1 MNETKKGASKLRPE
15 KIAIINEVTERLT
28 SADYAFVINHGALRV
43 ADLTALRKLVG
54 PQGAR
59 VLIAKNTI
67 ITKVAQSLK
76 WEDLS
81 GILVGQTALVTGK
94 GDAAAVAKTLV
105 EFIKSHDKAAIKG
118 ASLDSKALQAAD
130 VKTLA
135 ELPSRDVMR
144 GILLATLVAPM
155 SGLVG
160 VFHQKLCTL
169 LYVLKAAADKKG
181 GGEAAA

>member
-15 KIAIINEVTERLT
+15 KIAVIAEIKDRLQG
-28 SADYAFVINHGALRV
+28 ADYAFIINHGALRV
-43 ADLTALRKLVG
+43 AQLTELRKILG

-59 VLIAKNTI
+59 VLVAKNTI
-67 ITKVAQSLK
+67 VNKVTQDLG

-81 GILVGQTALVTGK
+81 GLLIGQTAIVSGS

-105 EFIKSHDKAAIKG
+105 DFIKSNDKAAIKG
-118 ASLDSKALQAAD
+118 ACLDSKALQAAD

-160 VFHQKLCTL
+160 VFSQKLCTL

-181 GGEAAA
+181 GEAA

>member
-1 MNETKKGASKLRPE
+1 MSTEKKGAKNLRPE
-15 KIAIINEVTERLT
+15 KVALIQEITDRLQ
-28 SADYAFVINHGALRV
+28 SAEYAFVINHGALRV
-43 ADLTALRKLVG
+43 ADLTELRKLLA

-59 VLIAKNTI
+59 VLVAKNTI
-67 ITKVAQSLK
+67 LNKVTQKLG

-81 GILVGQTALVTGK
+81 SILVGQTAIVSGT

-105 EFIKSHDKAAIKG
+105 TFIKSHDKAAIKG
-118 ASLDSKALQAAD
+118 ASLDSKTLQTAD

-144 GILLATLVAPM
+144 GILLATLIAPA
-155 SGLVG
+155 SGLVT
-160 VFHQKLCTL
+160 VFSQKICTL

-181 GGEAAA
+181 ETAA

>member
-1 MNETKKGASKLRPE
+1 MSQDKKGASKLRPE
-15 KIAIINEVTERLT
+15 KIAVIAEIKERLQ
-28 SADYAFVINHGALRV
+28 SAEYAFIINHGALRV
-43 ADLTALRKLVG
+43 AQLTELRKILA
-54 PQGAR
+54 PMGAR
-59 VLIAKNTI
+59 VLVAKNTI
-67 ITKVAQSLK
+67 VEKVTQDLG

-81 GILVGQTALVTGK
+81 GILVGQTALVSGK

-105 EFIKSHDKAAIKG
+105 DFVKASQDKAAIKG
-118 ASLDSKALQAAD
+118 ACLDKKALQAAD

-160 VFHQKLCTL
+160 VFSQKLCTL

-181 GGEAAA
+181 GEAA